1 MRNILLSMELVLLTT
16 ASAFGV
22 EKIDYQFAFGSGAG
36 QPGVQQVSARDQY
49 LAERGFG
56 IEPNVNVPTPGVTPL
71 TPSAP
76 SIQDAAACI
85 TSDKP
90 FIFSA
95 TVPEGV
101 YRVSVTL
108 GDPAADCTV
117 TIKAEA
123 RRLMLEQWRVAKG
136 STATKSFLV
145 HVRRPEI
152 AGTDARVKLDPRE
165 PGSFTWDDKLSLEF
179 LGGHVAIQKIEIHKV
194 DDATTL
200 FLCGDSTVTDQ
211 PIEPYGSWGQM
222 LPRWFNDKVCV
233 ANFAESGETLK
244 AFMLEKRW
252 DKVMSLVKKGDYVFM
267 QFGNNDM
274 QTRGHNAMWPAD
286 DHDEDWANVHSDADT
301 DYQAILKDWS
311 AQVRAKGATPVIVAP
326 YTKQRGGAADPE
338 GLRNYPQAAE
348 KAARDSGTP
357 FLNLTAISTD
367 VLGALG
373 PQNGALAYVDGQ
385 HTRSY
390 GAYMNSR
397 SVVFGIGQLK
407 LDIAKCVADDA
418 TFDPKRPTPLPAGF
432 AVQLEPSPTRGGA
445 PPAVVP
451 GPNVKLT
458 TIVPDG
464 KPHTFETK
472 NKQFLIDGEPTLLI
486 AGEMHFGR
494 ILPEDFETRVK
505 QAKAMGLNALSFYLF
520 WNLTEPEEGQFDF
533 TGANDVRR
541 MFKICQD
548 NGMWVILR
556 PGPYCCAEVEYGGI
570 PYWTAKSENAGVK
583 IRSAD
588 PKYVAWSQRY
598 IDRVAQEVADFQVMR
613 GGPLLMV
620 QMENEFAMVAG
631 AAGGYGYVNA
641 LHDIF
646 KRDFQVP
653 LFACDPGGFSGPGGS
668 NYPADV
674 LRGRNGLKSQM
685 DYNQAAASAG
695 DFPVYSPEVYTAW
708 FSGWGQPIAT
718 RNAAIPAIVDWTNS
732 LLNYHASWCYYMF
745 FGGTNW
751 GYNTGCNEY
760 LSLQTTYDY
769 SAPIDEAG
777 RITPKFRM
785 LRELLAK
792 RTDRKLPE
800 PPADPLVAAL
810 PAIKLTEHQPLL
822 ETLSAKDARQPKL
835 YSKPASFEDLNQA
848 YGFVLY
854 RKTLP
859 SGIRGTLELRDARDY
874 AITMVNGKTVGK
886 SFIGLGTDSNK
897 IALNEPG
904 PATLD
909 ILVHNLGRIS
919 VITSANSQ
927 GRARKGLVGGAFLDG
942 AELTDWQIF
951 SLPLTSVRSI
961 QPSQAACTGPTFY
974 HATFNAPPGAA
985 GEAELPS
992 TFLDMRNFSFGIVWV
1007 NGHNLGRF
1015 WDRGAARSLFL
1026 SGHFLRPGA
1035 NDITVLELHDAPNT
1049 PEITSGTRMVETP
1062 AVPFA
1067 LRLDSPTAG
1076 GAAPGRRGGAG
1087 GGPGALIPPA
1097 AN

>member
-1 MRNILLSMELVLLTT
+1 MPNILLSELLVLYVA
-16 ASAFGV
+16 ASALGA
-22 EKIDYQFAFGSGAG
+22 EKTDYQFAFGSGTG
-36 QPGVQQVSARDQY
+36 QPDAQHVSAQDQY
-49 LAERGFG
+49 GADRGFG
-56 IEPNVNVPTPGVTPL
+56 IEPNINVPTPGVTPL
-71 TPSAP
+71 APSAP

-95 TVPEGV
+95 ALPEGV

-108 GDPAADCTV
+108 GDPTADCSV
-117 TIKAEA
+117 TIKTEA
-123 RRLMLEQWRVAKG
+123 RRLMLEQWHVAKG
-136 STATKSFLV
+136 GTATKSFLV

-152 AGTDARVKLDPRE
+152 AGDGAKVKLDPRE

-179 LGGHVAIQKIEIHKV
+179 LGGHIAIQKIEIHKI
-194 DDATTL
+194 DDAITL
-200 FLCGDSTVTDQ
+200 YLCGDSTVTDQ

-244 AFMLEKRW
+244 AFILEKRW
-252 DKVMSLVKKGDYVFM
+252 GKVMSLVKKGDYVFM

-274 QTRGHNAMWPAD
+274 QTRGHNAMWPAG
-286 DHDEDWANVHSDADT
+286 DHEEDWANVHSDADT
-301 DYQAILKDWS
+301 DYQTILKDWS
-311 AQVRAKGATPVIVAP
+311 AQVKAKGAIPVIVAP

-357 FLNLTAISTD
+357 FLNLTAISTE

-397 SVVFGIGQLK
+397 SIVFGIGQLK
-407 LDIAKCVADDA
+407 LDIAKYLTEDA
-418 TFDPKRPTPLPAGF
+418 TFDPKRPAPLPADF
-432 AVQLEPSPTRGGA
+432 AVQLEPSPARGGA

-464 KPHTFETK
+464 KPHTFEAK

-541 MFKICQD
+541 MLKICQD
-548 NGMWVILR
+548 NGMWAILR
-556 PGPYCCAEVEYGGI
+556 TGTYCCAEVEYGGI
-570 PYWTAKSENAGVK
+570 PYWTAKSENAGAK

-598 IDRVAQEVADFQVMR
+598 IDRVAQEVADLQVTR
-613 GGPLLMV
+613 GGPLVMV

-631 AAGGYGYVNA
+631 AAGGYGYIKA
-641 LHDIF
+641 LGDIF
-646 KRDFQVP
+646 KHDFQVP
-653 LFACDPGGFSGPGGS
+653 LFVCDPGGFSGPGGS

-685 DYNQAAASAG
+685 DYNQAAAVAG

-732 LLNYHASWCYYMF
+732 LLNYKASWCYYMF

-760 LSLQTTYDY
+760 LPLQTTYDY

-777 RITPKFRM
+777 RITPKYRA
-785 LRELLAK
+785 LREVLAK

-810 PAIKLTEHQPLL
+810 PAIRLNEHQSLL
-822 ETLSAKDARQPKL
+822 ETLPVQEAGQKPYPKPV
-835 YSKPASFEDLNQA
+835 SMEDLNQA
-848 YGFVLY
+848 YGFIFY
-854 RKTLP
+854 RKTFP
-859 SGIRGTLELRDARDY
+859 NGIKGTLELRDAQ
-874 AITMVNGKTVGK
+874 I
-886 SFIGLGTDSNK
+886 
-897 IALNEPG
+897 
-904 PATLD
+904 
-909 ILVHNLGRIS
+909 
-919 VITSANSQ
+919 
-927 GRARKGLVGGAFLDG
+927 GRAHV
-942 AELTDWQIF
+942 
-951 SLPLTSVRSI
+951 
-961 QPSQAACTGPTFY
+961 
-974 HATFNAPPGAA
+974 
-985 GEAELPS
+985 
-992 TFLDMRNFSFGIVWV
+992 
-1007 NGHNLGRF
+1007 
-1015 WDRGAARSLFL
+1015 
-1026 SGHFLRPGA
+1026 
-1035 NDITVLELHDAPNT
+1035 
-1049 PEITSGTRMVETP
+1049 
-1062 AVPFA
+1062 
-1067 LRLDSPTAG
+1067 
-1076 GAAPGRRGGAG
+1076 
-1087 GGPGALIPPA
+1087 
-1097 AN
+1097 